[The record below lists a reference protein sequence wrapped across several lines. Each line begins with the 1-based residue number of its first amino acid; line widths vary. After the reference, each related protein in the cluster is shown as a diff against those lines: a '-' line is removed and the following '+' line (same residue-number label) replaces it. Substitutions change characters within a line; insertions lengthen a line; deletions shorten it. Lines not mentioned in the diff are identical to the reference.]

1 MKQSNNSQVYVCM
14 YVCVFTHP
22 MVIQGLIYSRKYW
35 NTVLECESLTLKKK
49 KEGKVLHFNRGRQK
63 ITIKIVNIECGV
75 C

>member
-1 MKQSNNSQVYVCM
+1 M
-14 YVCVFTHP
+14 YVCVC
-22 MVIQGLIYSRKYW
+22 VYSSYGHSGPYIFQE
-35 NTVLECESLTLKKK
+35 VLEYSIGMWKSYTKKK